1 MINSRWPRS
10 NYLILKNRV
19 DANAPSVQSLPE
31 EMGFGSMS
39 QVTKSL
45 SNLIQQLTKLPGIGP
60 KSAERLAYHLLRVH
74 KTEAL
79 ALSNAIAD
87 VRENVSYCPDCFN
100 LSEGGLCAI
109 CSNPN
114 RDGGLL
120 CVVEQPRDLAA
131 LEDSGVYRGLY
142 HILLGRIAPLENIG
156 ADQLTIDRLVE
167 RVEQGNFKEL
177 ILATNPT
184 TEGDG
189 TALYIS
195 NLLADQS
202 IAITRLARGVTAGS
216 ILEYTNKEVLAD
228 ALSGRRP
235 F

>member
-1 MINSRWPRS
+1 
-10 NYLILKNRV
+10 
-19 DANAPSVQSLPE
+19 
-31 EMGFGSMS
+31 MS
-39 QVTKSL
+39 QITRSL

-60 KSAERLAYHLLRVH
+60 KSAERLAYHLLRVN

-79 ALSNAIAD
+79 ALATAIAD
-87 VRENVSYCPDCFN
+87 MRENVAYCPDCFN
-100 LSEGGLCAI
+100 LSEGGLCSI

-114 RDGGLL
+114 RDRSVL
-120 CVVEQPRDLAA
+120 CVVEQPRDLVA
-131 LEDSGVYRGLY
+131 LEDSGAFRGLY

-156 ADQLTIDRLVE
+156 AEQLTIERLVE
-167 RVEQGNFKEL
+167 RVEQGDFKEL

-184 TEGDG
+184 VEGDG

-195 NLLADQS
+195 NLLAEHS
-202 IAITRLARGVTAGS
+202 LAITRLARGVTTGS

-228 ALSGRRP
+228 ALTDRRP